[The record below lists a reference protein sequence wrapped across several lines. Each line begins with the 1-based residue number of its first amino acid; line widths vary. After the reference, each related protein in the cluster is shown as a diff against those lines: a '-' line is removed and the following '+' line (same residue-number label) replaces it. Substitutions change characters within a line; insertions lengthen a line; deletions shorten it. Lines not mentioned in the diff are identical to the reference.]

1 MTELFKRC
9 YKIFCMIIGLDKAM
23 EDIQKKIGILV
34 FEVAFEE
41 FDK

>member
-9 YKIFCMIIGLDKAM
+9 YKILRMINGLDKAM
-23 EDIQKKIGILV
+23 EDIKRKISRLV
-34 FEVAFEE
+34 FEVALEE